1 MFGRNKINTI
11 LAIYWVLLVY
21 VLAALVWWYI
31 ALTKQNQQLTEF
43 KKEILLQHTG
53 SDRAVLEMI
62 EQEHNR
68 KTAQYAGEGAIF
80 FLLIVAG
87 AVFLF
92 RAVKKQLKL
101 SQDQQNFMVAVT
113 HELKT
118 PLAVAK
124 LNLETLRKRK
134 LDEQQQNK
142 LIGNTLSETNRMNAL
157 CSNLLLSSQMEA
169 GGYVLTYETINLSDI
184 IGSTLNDFSMRYPD
198 KKMDTTLSSER
209 IQVQADA
216 FLLQIALNN
225 LIDNA
230 IKYAGKDAIIT
241 ISTFCNEEKC
251 FIGVSDNGPGI
262 PDHAKKQVFEKYIR
276 LGTTATQRSKGTGL
290 GLYLV
295 KRIMTAMHGS
305 IMLEDQ
311 QPSGC
316 RFVIGLSKRK
326 L

>member
-1 MFGRNKINTI
+1 
-11 LAIYWVLLVY
+11 
-21 VLAALVWWYI
+21 
-31 ALTKQNQQLTEF
+31 
-43 KKEILLQHTG
+43 
-53 SDRAVLEMI
+53 
-62 EQEHNR
+62 
-68 KTAQYAGEGAIF
+68 
-80 FLLIVAG
+80 
-87 AVFLF
+87 
-92 RAVKKQLKL
+92 
-101 SQDQQNFMVAVT
+101 
-113 HELKT
+113 
-118 PLAVAK
+118 
-124 LNLETLRKRK
+124 
-134 LDEQQQNK
+134 
-142 LIGNTLSETNRMNAL
+142 
-157 CSNLLLSSQMEA
+157 
-169 GGYVLTYETINLSDI
+169 
-184 IGSTLNDFSMRYPD
+184 MRYPD
-198 KKMDTTLSSER
+198 KKMETSLSSET
-209 IQVQADA
+209 IQVQADV

-230 IKYAGKDAIIT
+230 IKYAGKDAFIR

-262 PDHAKKQVFEKYIR
+262 PEHDKKQVFEKYIR

>member
-1 MFGRNKINTI
+1 MSGRNKINTI
-11 LAIYWVLLVY
+11 QLIYWILLTY

-31 ALTKQNQQLTEF
+31 ALSNQNSQITEF
-43 KKEILLQHTG
+43 KKEILQHRNESGQHLLTT
-53 SDRAVLEMI
+53 I
-62 EQEHNR
+62 EQESAR
-68 KTAQYAGEGAIF
+68 KKAQYAGEGAIF

-101 SQDQQNFMVAVT
+101 SQEQQNFMVAVT

-134 LDEQQQNK
+134 LDEPQQQK
-142 LIGNTLSETNRMNAL
+142 LIGNTLAETNRMNAL
-157 CSNLLLSSQMEA
+157 CNNLLLDSQMEA
-169 GGYVLTYETINLSDI
+169 GGYVLTKEKIGLTDI
-184 IGSTLNDFSMRYPD
+184 INTTIHDFRMRYPD
-198 KKMDTTLSSER
+198 KKMETAFASDAM
-209 IQVQADA
+209 QVEADA

-230 IKYAGKDAIIT
+230 IKYAGKEAT
-241 ISTFCNEEKC
+241 ISISTVCKDEKC
-251 FIGVSDNGPGI
+251 FIAVADNGPGI
-262 PDHAKKQVFEKYIR
+262 PDSEKKQVFEKYRR
-276 LGTTATQRSKGTGL
+276 LGTAATQRAKGTGL

-295 KRIMTAMHGS
+295 KRIMTAMNGS
-305 IMLEDQ
+305 ITLETV

-316 RFVIGLSKRK
+316 RFVIGLTKA
-326 L
+326 